1 MDKLHRSS
9 SDRIIAGVCGGLAEY
24 LGISSSTVRLIAV
37 ILFMFGGLSLWV
49 YVIAA
54 ILLPLE

>member
-1 MDKLHRSS
+1 MNKLHRSS

-24 LGISSSTVRLIAV
+24 FGISSSTVRLIAV